1 MYKYSTSQYPA
12 PPLAGAK
19 EMSAQ
24 TPLNSGGSEMSVQS
38 SPNIAVVG
46 GGIVGASIAWHLSH
60 EANVTIV
67 AEDIG
72 GTATPNSFAWLNA
85 AAGNRKPHSSP
96 FTISHL
102 LRFEMFQT
110 TSLWDP

>member
-1 MYKYSTSQYPA
+1 
-12 PPLAGAK
+12 
-19 EMSAQ
+19 
-24 TPLNSGGSEMSVQS
+24 MSVQN

-85 AAGNRKPHSSP
+85 AAGNREHHSSP
-96 FTISHL
+96 
-102 LRFEMFQT
+102 EMPPRSLCFGTLQGV
-110 TSLWDP
+110 SLWGP